1 MNGVS
6 WKPLI
11 PLKSPPFPAKARSSH
26 LPVSTINRTR
36 KFYSI
41 SASNQQPQLNL
52 SVLRFTLG
60 ENCSLIFSLSRILI
74 ICAFVDPGIP
84 GFDESYLPRWIGYG
98 FGSLILL
105 NHFVGSD
112 VNTITAAQLVRN
124 LRLRFVEFMS
134 LYWIL
139 WPHSILSSFFFV
151 WLIV

>member
-1 MNGVS
+1 MNGVI

-11 PLKSPPFPAKARSSH
+11 PLKSSPVPAKPRFSH
-26 LPVSTINRTR
+26 LPVSTINTTR
-36 KFYSI
+36 KCRTI
-41 SASNQQPQLNL
+41 SALNQQQQLNL

-60 ENCSLIFSLSRILI
+60 ENCSPTLSLSSFLL

-112 VNTITAAQLVRN
+112 VSTITAAQLVRIFR
-124 LRLRFVEFMS
+124 LRL
-134 LYWIL
+134 
-139 WPHSILSSFFFV
+139 LS
-151 WLIV
+151 